1 MTLKS
6 RLFVLACSVLLVTA
20 CFAFVSYRGGA
31 QILFSQAGTSDR
43 LMAERAA
50 RAVSERIAA
59 WENIL
64 LTASSNIAFM
74 IEDLGVLPGT
84 LGNYMRNLTEA
95 SLEQGFLAVS
105 FALSSGVLLEGSGWL
120 PPEEFDPRKEAWFTE
135 AEKDRTPVFLSRCR
149 DVKNE
154 KEVSLLAV
162 PVYSLYQEGLLLGVL
177 VGEISAETVAS
188 LSSTTNGELM
198 IRLIGPEGKSLFPET
213 GEAENSTELLQ
224 APAFSGGGSYTAVS
238 REGET
243 FRVSL
248 YGLPYGMSLA
258 VFSSEEKL
266 LHPLRALALRQVAFL
281 GAALLAI
288 CCMLYATGK
297 SILVPVGG
305 LIRSAAAVTEG
316 DLSQPVF
323 PEGRDEIAFVSRA
336 FFDMVCR
343 LREILFGIREE
354 SENISRNATLVTLTC
369 REMSEKFREMLAGCE
384 RLGRFLSESDER
396 LAGLKKTAFVS
407 GREAEEV
414 EAISDT
420 CRREADRLI
429 DLGNVASGTASE
441 AVESARMMSVS
452 FGRVGEAAGAL
463 EKRTGDVVLIIR
475 IIDNLS
481 RRTNFLALN
490 ASIEAAKAGSAGKGF
505 AVVAEEIRKLAL
517 QSSDAALRIGALVGG
532 ILEGGRAV
540 GEEALSGERIA
551 SQNREKIE
559 DLMRFSTDL
568 QLVMESMKS
577 NMDTMVSKAAANT
590 ALVEEVTA
598 TADSLEN
605 RSRDGAD
612 AALSIS
618 SALDDLGSKLEILR
632 VGAADLDERAALH
645 ARSMEKYRRGSAH
658 ALPAA

>member
-6 RLFVLACSVLLVTA
+6 RLFVLACSILFVTA
-20 CFAFVSYRGGA
+20 CFAFISYRGGA
-31 QILFSQAGTSDR
+31 RILFSQAGKSDQ

-59 WENIL
+59 WENVL

-120 PPEEFDPRKEAWFTE
+120 PPEEFDPRKEKWFTE
-135 AEKDRTPVFLSRCR
+135 AGKGRAPVFIPHCQ
-149 DVKNE
+149 DVK
-154 KEVSLLAV
+154 KEREVFLLAV

-188 LSSTTNGELM
+188 LSSTANGDLM
-198 IRLIGPEGKSLFPET
+198 IQLIGPEGKNLFPEE
-213 GEAENSTELLQ
+213 GEAEKSTELLQ
-224 APAFSGGGSYTAVS
+224 TARSGGESYSSVS

-243 FRVSL
+243 FRVSF

-266 LHPLRALALRQVAFL
+266 LHPLRTLAFRQAAFL
-281 GAALLAI
+281 AAALLAI

-297 SILVPVGG
+297 SILVPVRG

-316 DLSQPVF
+316 DLSQPDF

-336 FFDMVCR
+336 FSEMVCR
-343 LREILFGIREE
+343 LRAILFGIREE

-369 REMSEKFREMLAGCE
+369 KGMSEKFREMLVGCE

-396 LAGLKKTAFVS
+396 LAGLKKKAFVS
-407 GREAEEV
+407 GREAEAV
-414 EAISDT
+414 EAVSDT

-429 DLGNVASGTASE
+429 NLGNAASGTASE
-441 AVESARMMSVS
+441 AVESVRMMSVS
-452 FGRVGEAAGAL
+452 FGRVGEAARIL
-463 EKRTGDVVLIIR
+463 EKRTEDVALIIR
-475 IIDNLS
+475 IIDNVS

-505 AVVAEEIRKLAL
+505 AVVAQEIRKLAL
-517 QSSDAALRIGALVGG
+517 QSSDAALRIGTLVGG

-551 SQNREKIE
+551 SLSREKIE
-559 DLMRFSTDL
+559 DLMRFHTDL

-612 AALSIS
+612 AASSIM
-618 SALDDLGSKLEILR
+618 SALDELGNKLETLR
-632 VGAADLDERAALH
+632 DGAAYLDDRAALH
-645 ARSMEKYRRGSAH
+645 ARSMEKYRLGSSAS
-658 ALPAA
+658 AFPAV